1 MKKFLS
7 VLLTLVLA
15 LSLFPA
21 AALGATVV
29 DSGACG
35 EYLTWTLD
43 SDGTL
48 TISGTGNMTN
58 ASYKTNSASQTDN
71 KPLIKKVIIED
82 GVTTLISAAFE
93 HCTNLKTVSL
103 GNTLKVISWCAFND
117 TGLESISIPA
127 SVERIEDKAFLKTP
141 SLTMITVAPA
151 NAYYSSENNVLFS
164 KDKTVLIR
172 YPSAKTDAS
181 YTIPATVKTL
191 GNSSFNRCTKLTAV
205 TVPEGVTDVGEGVF
219 GNCTGL
225 RTASLPDSLTYLNTG
240 MFNGC
245 TALTSVTLGNNVKDI
260 YQGAFGECSSLDGLI
275 LPGSLQ
281 NFVGNGGKVFFNC
294 SSLSE
299 LTIPYGPTKL
309 VFFSLGG
316 CSGLRSL
323 TLPASFLGIGSS
335 LFDDCDSLEELYVYG
350 KNTSVSLTNVPS
362 TAKIY
367 GFNGSAAQTFAEN
380 NSLTFIPLDGT
391 HTHSYTCNKV
401 TPAKCTVNGE
411 IKSYCLCGEY
421 TTQVIN
427 APGHTWDE
435 GEITKPATCVAMGET
450 TYTCTVPGCG
460 ATETRT
466 DVQKNPDNH
475 VNTVEAAE
483 TNSTCIAH
491 GYTAGV
497 WCNDCETWVSG
508 HEEKTFVDH
517 VWSETGTVTKPATCS
532 EKGETTYTCT
542 VPGCEA
548 TDVRTDVEKN
558 SENHADYG
566 TEVENAAPAYC
577 YRDGYTGDTVC
588 ARCRALLT
596 PGETISKDTV
606 PHAWDEGTVTLK
618 PTCSTTGTMLYRC
631 TVKSCGAT
639 KEEEI
644 KKDPD
649 AHVFRTDVIPPTCTD
664 DGYTSYACTLCR
676 YGYAADE
683 QPALGHRWSAP
694 VWSWSGTSSASAT
707 FTCANG
713 DHPVTVAATL
723 TSETV
728 KAPTDTEAGKT
739 VYTATAEFEG
749 ETYTNTVEKSIPALN
764 DGLCKWCGERHEG
777 FFGRILGFFH
787 SVAYFFAHLFGR
799 K

>member
-1 MKKFLS
+1 
-7 VLLTLVLA
+7 
-15 LSLFPA
+15 
-21 AALGATVV
+21 
-29 DSGACG
+29 
-35 EYLTWTLD
+35 
-43 SDGTL
+43 
-48 TISGTGNMTN
+48 
-58 ASYKTNSASQTDN
+58 
-71 KPLIKKVIIED
+71 
-82 GVTTLISAAFE
+82 
-93 HCTNLKTVSL
+93 
-103 GNTLKVISWCAFND
+103 
-117 TGLESISIPA
+117 
-127 SVERIEDKAFLKTP
+127 
-141 SLTMITVAPA
+141 MITVAPA

-245 TALTSVTLGNNVKDI
+245 TALTSVSLGNNVKDI

-460 ATETRT
+460 ATDTRT

-497 WCNDCETWVSG
+497 WCSDCETWISG
-508 HEEKTFVDH
+508 HEEKPFADH
-517 VWSETGTVTKPATCS
+517 TWDEGEITKPATCVA
-532 EKGETTYTCT
+532 KGETTYACT
-542 VPGCEA
+542 VPGCSE
-548 TDVRTDVEKN
+548 TKTVEDVAENPDNHTGGTRT
-558 SENHADYG
+558 ENEELVPG
-566 TEVENAAPAYC
+566 TCVAKKTWKEVVYC
-577 YRDGYTGDTVC
+577 V
-588 ARCRALLT
+588 
-596 PGETISKDTV
+596 
-606 PHAWDEGTVTLK
+606 
-618 PTCSTTGTMLYRC
+618 
-631 TVKSCGAT
+631 SCGEPVSST
-639 KEEEI
+639 PKTGE
-644 KKDPD
+644 KDPD
-649 AHVFRTDVIPPTCTD
+649 NHVNTTEAGESDSSCTAH
-664 DGYTSYACTLCR
+664 GYTAGVWCGDCETWISGHEEKPLVPHSYVGPEWKWNGTASANAVFACTRC
-676 YGYAADE
+676 GDT
-683 QPALGHRWSAP
+683 QSVPAEIS
-694 VWSWSGTSSASAT
+694 
-707 FTCANG
+707 
-713 DHPVTVAATL
+713 
-723 TSETV
+723 SETV
-728 KAPTDTEAGKT
+728 KEPTDTEAGKK
-739 VYTATAEFEG
+739 VYTATVEFEG
-749 ETYTNTVEKSIPALN
+749 NTYTDTLEKSIPALN
-764 DGLCKWCGERHEG
+764 EGLCKWCGERHEG

-787 SVAYFFAHLFGR
+787 SIAYFFAHLFGR
-799 K
+799 R